1 MPRLL
6 HHISARY
13 QLVGDMALEQPSLP
27 ASEFVSFQ
35 NYVGLRGWTRTG
47 RPYPAFRGIC
57 ESSTCGFDFTDCAM
71 LGGSR
76 PGPVNRHGFGIVGC
90 AGARLA
96 PIMGPAP
103 AGRPLDGWRTAPRMR
118 ETAVRGIRDVPRAP
132 ERVAA
137 ATPPPSGPVP
147 HPRPAAESFSE
158 ILLASPSE
166 FPYSTSAHGGVAQ
179 LGERLTGSQ
188 EVRGSIPL
196 VSTRALNEAPTQVGA
211 FFHIGTQGQRRHHD
225 PHGRQD
231 RALNGCR
238 VHGNISRRGS

>member
-1 MPRLL
+1 M
-6 HHISARY
+6 AR
-13 QLVGDMALEQPSLP
+13 EQPSLP

-76 PGPVNRHGFGIVGC
+76 PGPVNRHGFEIVGC

-103 AGRPLDGWRTAPRMR
+103 AGRPLGGWRTAPRMR

-132 ERVAA
+132 GRRAA
-137 ATPPPSGPVP
+137 ALPPPSGRAPAGEKGIAGP
-147 HPRPAAESFSE
+147 RGPFPRLRPRPGCAPAPPPAKYFPKLSLHRGPSSR
-158 ILLASPSE
+158 IVLL
-166 FPYSTSAHGGVAQ
+166 
-179 LGERLTGSQ
+179 RTG
-188 EVRGSIPL
+188 
-196 VSTRALNEAPTQVGA
+196 A
-211 FFHIGTQGQRRHHD
+211 
-225 PHGRQD
+225 
-231 RALNGCR
+231 
-238 VHGNISRRGS
+238 